1 MASLDIDLRSFG
13 NTCFMEPPLMSISVE
28 NLVDFFFFKNLQL
41 AFFFSCSLCIKQV
54 LKYPYLRK
62 HILLTN
68 CT

>member
-28 NLVDFFFFKNLQL
+28 NLVDFFFLNLQL
-41 AFFFSCSLCIKQV
+41 AFFSCSLCIKQV

>member
-28 NLVDFFFFKNLQL
+28 NLVDFFFFKKSSVRLQEKKK
-41 AFFFSCSLCIKQV
+41 LCIKQV

>member
-28 NLVDFFFFKNLQL
+28 NLVDFFLKKSSVS
-41 AFFFSCSLCIKQV
+41 FFFSCSLCIKQV